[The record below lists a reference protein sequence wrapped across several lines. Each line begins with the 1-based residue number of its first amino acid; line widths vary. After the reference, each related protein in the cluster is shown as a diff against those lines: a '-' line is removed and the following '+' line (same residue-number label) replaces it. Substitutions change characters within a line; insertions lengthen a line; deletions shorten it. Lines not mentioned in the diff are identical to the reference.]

1 MQLSNTI
8 PEKCTSM
15 GQFLYTNC
23 NTFSEKVI
31 ERQYAR
37 QPELAA
43 KYGEKG
49 KNCHCRIVDIT
60 YSIWEKLSVFIVNL
74 YSWITCKM
82 RKKDTFKLTLMP

>member
-23 NTFSEKVI
+23 NTLSEKVV
-31 ERQYAR
+31 ERQYVR

-43 KYGEKG
+43 KKG
-49 KNCHCRIVDIT
+49 MEVKSR
-60 YSIWEKLSVFIVNL
+60 WKVN
-74 YSWITCKM
+74 
-82 RKKDTFKLTLMP
+82 